1 MSLIFRIKH
10 TRTTYPL
17 LAFQLQLGLRCMV
30 IVFLNFW
37 GLYLFLTYILQILKL
52 CCSIDFNRMFYIW
65 GDKILLTDAQA
76 LEPLL
81 LNDGLLLFFASSF
94 ILRWLFRFRTW
105 WTWLLIVIL
114 FVIYLIHPV
123 IRNVRVCVQML
134 VVLLRCQR
142 FGYCLV
148 AFIATRVTTVRVA
161 LNVNDVLSILTG
173 RYSIHQ
179 RLV

>member
-10 TRTTYPL
+10 TRTTYRL
-17 LAFQLQLGLRCMV
+17 LAFQLQLGFRCMV
-30 IVFLNFW
+30 IVFLDFW
-37 GLYLFLTYILQILKL
+37 GLYLFLTYILRILTL
-52 CCSIDFNRMFYIW
+52 CHSIDFNRMVYICS
-65 GDKILLTDAQA
+65 DKILLIDAQA
-76 LEPLL
+76 LESLL
-81 LNDGLLLFFASSF
+81 LNDGFLLFFATSF
-94 ILRWLFRFRTW
+94 ILRWLFRFRTCL
-105 WTWLLIVIL
+105 TWLLIVIL

-123 IRNVRVCVQML
+123 IRNVRLCVQML

-142 FGYCLV
+142 FGYYFV
-148 AFIATRVTTVRVA
+148 AFIATRVKTVRVA